1 MIEMSRTERI
11 ARAMFDK
18 RWEDDTG
25 KTIYDPVSFD
35 LIDYGGK
42 KQIMEAA
49 KACEIAMQEFA
60 MACEYNDLVYTVAG
74 AMQEA
79 YYMTDYGATLP
90 WDTAPSDIKKQ
101 WTDMAKVAI
110 DTYRN
115 YIFAPTD
122 NAVILDYVVQ
132 RQ

>member
-25 KTIYDPVSFD
+25 KTVYDPVSFD

-49 KACEIAMQEFA
+49 SAFRFLICASI
-60 MACEYNDLVYTVAG
+60 N
-74 AMQEA
+74 
-79 YYMTDYGATLP
+79 P
-90 WDTAPSDIKKQ
+90 
-101 WTDMAKVAI
+101 
-110 DTYRN
+110 N
-115 YIFAPTD
+115 
-122 NAVILDYVVQ
+122 
-132 RQ
+132 

>member
-1 MIEMSRTERI
+1 MSRTERI

-60 MACEYNDLVYTVAG
+60 VAV
-74 AMQEA
+74 
-79 YYMTDYGATLP
+79 P
-90 WDTAPSDIKKQ
+90 
-101 WTDMAKVAI
+101 
-110 DTYRN
+110 
-115 YIFAPTD
+115 
-122 NAVILDYVVQ
+122 
-132 RQ
+132 

>member
-1 MIEMSRTERI
+1 MSRTERI

-49 KACEIAMQEFA
+49 KACEIAMQEF
-60 MACEYNDLVYTVAG
+60 CYGVRVQRSCVHGSRCYAG
-74 AMQEA
+74 SLLHDRLW
-79 YYMTDYGATLP
+79 YYAP